1 MTFQKRIEMN
11 RFELLPGEHAG
22 CSFAELLLKI
32 RESGTPAEIFL
43 QPGRYLFCKSDAV
56 LCSQPVSNTL
66 VYNGTMP
73 HKHVGILLDGLS
85 DLTIEG
91 NGAEFIFDGDM
102 SGIAMLNCRNIVLR
116 DFSMDWLH
124 PRVAEMR
131 CTASREYEAYFE
143 LHPDSRAVIQSG
155 KLFFLNPDGLPERAE
170 KWIAQCAAADG
181 ESNKRSVFHPYAE
194 AVECSEPAPGKF
206 QFRYQEPQNIEVG
219 SVWQFRNPVRNEN
232 GIFLHQCE
240 NVELD
245 HLRLYFTP
253 GLGVVA
259 QLCRDLN
266 IHDHIHAPKPG
277 SGRVCAAFADCIQIS
292 SCRGKVRIAGSCL
305 SGSQD
310 DPVNIH
316 GTYLGVQRVD
326 GRKAALAFM
335 QPETWGFLPFEPGDE
350 VALVDA
356 ETLERVAFAHVRHAW
371 LKDCRHVELELDAA
385 LNPEGKRYVIEN
397 LSACPEAL
405 IENNLF
411 RCYPTRGVLIS
422 TSAPGIVRK
431 NTFVQ
436 APPRPAILISADA
449 GSWYESGGIRDLLIE
464 ENRFENCSVPAISI
478 HPANEDRFPLHR
490 GIRIRNNTFIH
501 CTTPYL
507 YAQGCAEV
515 ETDLI

>member
-1 MTFQKRIEMN
+1 MESADQMKTT
-11 RFELLPGEHAG
+11 LTPDEHADIL
-22 CSFAELLLKI
+22 FAKVLKEI
-32 RESGTPAEIFL
+32 KETGGPAVISL
-43 QPGRYLFCKSDAV
+43 QPGRYLFHKNESGI
-56 LCSQPVSNTL
+56 CSQPVSNT
-66 VYNGTMP
+66 VAYDGNIP
-73 HKHVGILLDGLS
+73 HKHVGLLLDGLS

-116 DFSMDWLH
+116 NFSMDWLH

-131 CTASREYEAYFE
+131 CTASREHEACFE

-292 SCRGKVRIAGSCL
+292 SCRGKVRIAGSCF

-310 DPVNIH
+310 DPVNI
-316 GTYLGVQRVD
+316 T
-326 GRKAALAFM
+326 GR
-335 QPETWGFLPFEPGDE
+335 
-350 VALVDA
+350 
-356 ETLERVAFAHVRHAW
+356 RS
-371 LKDCRHVELELDAA
+371 C
-385 LNPEGKRYVIEN
+385 
-397 LSACPEAL
+397 
-405 IENNLF
+405 
-411 RCYPTRGVLIS
+411 
-422 TSAPGIVRK
+422 
-431 NTFVQ
+431 
-436 APPRPAILISADA
+436 A
-449 GSWYESGGIRDLLIE
+449 G
-464 ENRFENCSVPAISI
+464 
-478 HPANEDRFPLHR
+478 
-490 GIRIRNNTFIH
+490 
-501 CTTPYL
+501 
-507 YAQGCAEV
+507 
-515 ETDLI
+515 